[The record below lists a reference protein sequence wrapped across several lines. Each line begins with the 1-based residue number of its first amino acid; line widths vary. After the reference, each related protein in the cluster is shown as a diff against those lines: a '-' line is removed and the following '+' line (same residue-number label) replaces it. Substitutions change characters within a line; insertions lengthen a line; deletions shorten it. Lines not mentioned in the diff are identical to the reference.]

1 MRELKIF
8 FVVVFFTGL
17 VYWGVEPF
25 AHSVMN
31 PPSTPVTF
39 NFAKADEEFLKQEII
54 TKTKALEEIK
64 TSGNEKAIMNSQK
77 ALDTAIQREEQV
89 KQIWDKVSKI
99 DFSKGDAK
107 KGREIFEGNCIA
119 CHGIKAAGIPASITD
134 SSSFGVT
141 PPDLSDAGDIYDEK
155 FLAALIIDPVNAM
168 QISHKF
174 NDEKPF
180 VMPAYPLSGDE
191 TQDNNDLANLI
202 AFLKNTA
209 TNYEK
214 DFEAKLKVQLEKKYA
229 KKQDLSDT
237 DKAALI
243 VKEINFAKD
252 KQVFEN
258 ACGRCHDVKYD
269 GFVSSSNMSD
279 LKNYLGII
287 PPDLSMMIRSKGE
300 HYLNIFIN
308 EPQKKIHGT
317 AMPRVGLNE
326 KSQTQ
331 VINYLEKVG
340 DSKKEE
346 REKTGIYVMIFFVI
360 LSIFAIGWKR
370 TIWSKL
376 H

>member
-25 AHSVMN
+25 AHSIMN
-31 PPSTPVTF
+31 PPSTPVNF
-39 NFAKADEEFLKQEII
+39 NFAQADEEFFKQEIA
-54 TKTKALEEIK
+54 TKEKALEEAK
-64 TSGNEKAIMNSQK
+64 ASGNEKAIANSQK
-77 ALDTAIQREEQV
+77 TLDAVMQQEQQV
-89 KQIWDKVSKI
+89 KQMWEKIAKI
-99 DFSKGDAK
+99 DFSKANVQ
-107 KGREIFEGNCIA
+107 KGKEIFEGNCVA
-119 CHGIKAAGIPASITD
+119 CHGMKAAEIPASITD
-134 SSSFGVT
+134 SSLGVT
-141 PPDLSDAGDIYDEK
+141 PPDLSDAGSIYDEK
-155 FLAALIIDPVNAM
+155 FLAALIIDPVNTL

-174 NDEKPF
+174 NDENPF
-180 VMPAYPLSGDE
+180 LMPAYPLSGDE
-191 TQDNNDLANLI
+191 AQDSSDLANLI
-202 AFLKNTA
+202 AFLKDTA
-209 TNYEK
+209 INYEK
-214 DFEAKLKVQLEKKYA
+214 DFEATLKTQLEEKYS
-229 KKQDLSDT
+229 KNQDLSDAAKT
-237 DKAALI
+237 ALI
-243 VKEINFAKD
+243 AKEIDFAKN
-252 KQVFEN
+252 KKVFEN

-269 GFVSSSNMSD
+269 GFMSSSNMSD
-279 LKNYLGII
+279 LKNYLGMT

-331 VINYLEKVG
+331 VIDYLEKVG

-346 REKTGIYVMIFFVI
+346 REQTGIYIMIFFAI

-370 TIWSKL
+370 SVWSKL

>member
-31 PPSTPVTF
+31 PHSTPANF
-39 NFAKADEEFLKQEII
+39 DFAKADEEFFQKEIEA
-54 TKTKALEEIK
+54 KTKALEEAK
-64 TSGNEKAIMNSQK
+64 ASGNEKAIIATQK
-77 ALDTAIQREEQV
+77 ALELLQSQEQNT
-89 KQIWDKVSKI
+89 KQMWEKISKI
-99 DFSKGDAK
+99 DFSKANAQ
-107 KGREIFEGNCIA
+107 KGKEIFEGNCIA
-119 CHGIKAAGIPASITD
+119 CHGVKAAGIPASITD
-134 SSSFGVT
+134 SSLGVA
-141 PPDLSDAGDIYDEK
+141 PPDLSDAGSIYDEK
-155 FLAALIIDPVNAM
+155 FLTALIADPVKAM

-180 VMPAYPLSGDE
+180 LMPAYPLSGDD
-191 TQDNNDLANLI
+191 TKDGQDLADLI
-202 AFLKNTA
+202 AFLKDTA
-209 TNYEK
+209 VKYEK
-214 DFEAKLKVQLEKKYA
+214 DFEDTTKKELEAKYA
-229 KKQDLSDT
+229 KNQELSQEA
-237 DKAALI
+237 KNSLI
-243 VKEINFAKD
+243 AKELQFAKD

-269 GFVSSSNMSD
+269 GFVSSSNMDD
-279 LKNYLGII
+279 LKNYLGMT
-287 PPDLSMMIRSKGE
+287 PPDLSMMIRSKE
-300 HYLNIFIN
+300 RDYLDIFIN

-326 KSQTQ
+326 KAQEQ
-331 VINYLEKVG
+331 VVDYLEKVG

-346 REKTGIYVMIFFVI
+346 REQTGIYIMIFFVI

-370 TIWSKL
+370 SVWSKL